1 MPLCTRDQSRA
12 LLLRYLSRANFQE
25 HEGERERHT
34 HPLLRAREQERRR
47 VNGKRHL
54 KSPLRHYHAQFDP
67 FSGGRSR
74 GRIHSCRRCP
84 EIRAR
89 VQLFSSFEKGG
100 KKKKRPRA
108 YYRLS
113 LSTWCAVYVGPV
125 AASARAI
132 MEECVID
139 NHRERGEKERFG
151 DNKTCA
157 FVCMCV

>member
-1 MPLCTRDQSRA
+1 MCAGTRAFEKKNRAVNAIVYERSKSRSTPSLFIQSEFSRA
-12 LLLRYLSRANFQE
+12 R
-25 HEGERERHT
+25 GRERHT

-100 KKKKRPRA
+100 KKRDREH
-108 YYRLS
+108 
-113 LSTWCAVYVGPV
+113 
-125 AASARAI
+125 I
-132 MEECVID
+132 ID
-139 NHRERGEKERFG
+139 SRFLRG
-151 DNKTCA
+151 
-157 FVCMCV
+157 VLYM